1 MSSGLMISLTV
12 SQAATNLIVCISLS
26 GDCSTIWPAN
36 ATPEQIADRS
46 LPRVEIF
53 KMPGGTEY
61 IIHDID
67 KSNHIIGKA
76 RFSGHLKVS
85 ESMSVDGFG
94 GHDILDDVGP
104 GAEESKAP
112 PGNEPLNEG
121 SESTHHFMNLVK
133 QPSPSRPQSR
143 RPGKLV

>member
-1 MSSGLMISLTV
+1 LKLNRIEFPDEV
-12 SQAATNLIVCISLS
+12 
-26 GDCSTIWPAN
+26 
-36 ATPEQIADRS
+36 
-46 LPRVEIF
+46 
-53 KMPGGTEY
+53 
-61 IIHDID
+61 
-67 KSNHIIGKA
+67 IGKA

-121 SESTHHFMNLVK
+121 SESSHHFMNLVK
-133 QPSPSRPQSR
+133 QPSSSRPRSR
-143 RPGKLV
+143 RPGNTFLSRLLPMQFWLGSPTSSNSMTIMPWTALRVASYEA